1 MENELEFKNA
11 IDLFND
17 HEWYLAHD
25 ALEEIWHN
33 TIGRERITI
42 QAILQIAVAQV
53 HLSNDNLKGA
63 TILYGEGLG
72 RLKST
77 GIPTLG
83 LDIEN
88 LTEIV
93 EQRLKILQEGRD
105 VFNVS
110 EPKLLK
116 R

>member
-1 MENELEFKNA
+1 MYCFFIFLNISTFGLRKGF
-11 IDLFND
+11 ICF
-17 HEWYLAHD
+17 
-25 ALEEIWHN
+25 
-33 TIGRERITI
+33 
-42 QAILQIAVAQV
+42 
-53 HLSNDNLKGA
+53 SNDNLKGA